1 MRAMPDASTIRTRL
15 LTARIL
21 RKDDG
26 SAELHA
32 VGLAIVPMSVD
43 RAMAFIE
50 WRLMAFLEAMEAST
64 VSGIVDEAADADNIP
79 MMRRPPGIFQ
89 PPLGFGHTIDK
100 CGNQC
105 EVFIVLFVWG
115 VVALRGA
122 FFSARPQAG
131 SAFFI
136 GAWWVIGLCPGAV
149 ARLNGE

>member
-1 MRAMPDASTIRTRL
+1 MPDASTIRTRL

-122 FFSARPQAG
+122 FFFSARPQAG